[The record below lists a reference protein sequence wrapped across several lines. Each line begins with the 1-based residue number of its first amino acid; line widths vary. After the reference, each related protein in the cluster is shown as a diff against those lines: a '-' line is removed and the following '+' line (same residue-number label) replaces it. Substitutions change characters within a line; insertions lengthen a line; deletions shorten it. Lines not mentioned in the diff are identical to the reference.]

1 MEIELLC
8 EQLERE
14 LSGRRGMVSDKVDLS
29 ECRRLIRAIRE
40 KMSPLLQS
48 VNGVVAE
55 RKTILTNAD
64 TVAKNVLSAAEQKA
78 VQIVSSSEIVR
89 RAQTESRKIL
99 DQTYVRCDQLVLKT
113 KKNIDDTLLLAE
125 EKLRDALQKIGE
137 YRYAVKSIIIEAGE
151 KES

>member
-40 KMSPLLQS
+40 KMSPLIQS

-55 RKTILTNAD
+55 RTTILTNAD

-113 KKNIDDTLLLAE
+113 KKNIDDT
-125 EKLRDALQKIGE
+125 
-137 YRYAVKSIIIEAGE
+137 
-151 KES
+151 

>member
-14 LSGRRGMVSDKVDLS
+14 LSGRRGMISDKVDLS
-29 ECRRLIRAIRE
+29 ECRRLLSLIRE
-40 KMSPLLQS
+40 KITPLIQS

-55 RKTILTNAD
+55 RTAILTNAD

-78 VQIVSSSEIVR
+78 VQIVSSSETVR
-89 RAQTESRKIL
+89 RAQNESRKIL
-99 DQTYVRCDQLVLKT
+99 DRTYVTCDQLVLKT

-125 EKLRDALQKIGE
+125 EKLRDALRQIGE
-137 YRYAVKSIIIEAGE
+137 YRYSVKSMIIDAGE
-151 KES
+151 KEN